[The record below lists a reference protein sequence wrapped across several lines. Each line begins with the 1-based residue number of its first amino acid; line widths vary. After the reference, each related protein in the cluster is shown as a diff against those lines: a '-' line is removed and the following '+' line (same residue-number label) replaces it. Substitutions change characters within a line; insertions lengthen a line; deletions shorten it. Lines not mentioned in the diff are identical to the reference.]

1 MLIGRYYFS
10 LNDTRRIDVKR
21 NILSVIQTES
31 ISCFLKNLDNDQ
43 QIFLSSNLIIECT
56 GFKSADEIINY
67 SKIIYFGLNMF
78 GFLYDARIH
87 KLIDNRS
94 NRLDMNKPR
103 LENYVEVID
112 IDKTE
117 TLQLGLDVKYYKM
130 YNDDLTFL
138 TQSMKKY
145 MYLTDNELSILS
157 FSLEK
162 FNSSIEE
169 IDSTNAIVNIII
181 GLEALTN
188 LLSQNELTSSE
199 EQIDLVKK
207 IYNCIDI
214 ESKTKLTNDIKSTFG
229 KLKKKNIQDQII
241 YLLRKANQPL
251 NIMEMSFAE
260 FIKKCYQ
267 IRSDIVHAKKE
278 YLISNDS
285 ISANVT
291 RMKKELTTIT
301 RNFLFMYFYEK
312 EVKG

>member
-1 MLIGRYYFS
+1 
-10 LNDTRRIDVKR
+10 
-21 NILSVIQTES
+21 
-31 ISCFLKNLDNDQ
+31 
-43 QIFLSSNLIIECT
+43 
-56 GFKSADEIINY
+56 
-67 SKIIYFGLNMF
+67 
-78 GFLYDARIH
+78 
-87 KLIDNRS
+87 
-94 NRLDMNKPR
+94 
-103 LENYVEVID
+103 
-112 IDKTE
+112 
-117 TLQLGLDVKYYKM
+117 
-130 YNDDLTFL
+130 
-138 TQSMKKY
+138 